1 MRNLTVD
8 QKLYIEQYISNEKK
22 SLIVAYILWF
32 FLGAVGAHRF
42 YVGKTITGILM
53 IVVLIISGIL
63 TLVTF
68 GLATAVTMLP
78 ITIWWVID
86 AVLVIFMIKNYN
98 RRLRREAM
106 KSIAR

>member
-8 QKLYIEQYISNEKK
+8 QKLYIEQYVSNEKK

-32 FLGAVGAHRF
+32 FLGVFGAHRF
-42 YVGKTITGILM
+42 YAGKTLTGVLM
-53 IVVLIISGIL
+53 IVVLIISGLI

-68 GLATAVTMLP
+68 GLAAAVTMLP
-78 ITIWWVID
+78 ITIWWLVD

-98 RRLRREAM
+98 ARLRR
-106 KSIAR
+106 IALRTITR